1 MIGSKDKVLTSSGK
15 NLSIARLDSEST
27 ALAPQG
33 VPNADIVVTDIEGSR
48 LCWIQVK
55 TRQDLGSDGGW
66 HMNAKHENL
75 RSVSTPA

>member
-1 MIGSKDKVLTSSGK
+1 LLGAAGEYHV
-15 NLSIARLDSEST
+15 IAELLRRGYIA